1 MVPKRCNSCGALN
14 FYEEESKYVCT
25 YCNSSV
31 LKEPEKV
38 INHTYI
44 IKENKYRYALII
56 AVIFLVYIIY
66 TQLIKT
72 NDTVKANTPQN
83 IVRTNTQSIAEKWSM
98 MTKGV
103 TPKVY
108 QSITVDKESQIFTFC
123 YKDRHGNLEISRD
136 RYGEMSKPIE
146 KTCIPNTQ
154 TTLYQDDGYIKATS
168 INVNGQSDIKLTK
181 YNTDNNKIWETTLG
195 SIHNDTLTHIV
206 PGLNGYVVLAGTSSG
221 KSKNYSWAF
230 QVYDDVSRA
239 NITSLTTP
247 IRFWQD

>member
-1 MVPKRCNSCGALN
+1 MVPSRCNSCGALS

-31 LKEPEKV
+31 LKEPNKV

-44 IKENKYRYALII
+44 ISENKYRYAFII

-66 TQLIKT
+66 TQLMKT
-72 NDTVKANTPQN
+72 DNMVKANMPQN
-83 IVRTNTQSIAEKWSM
+83 IVHTQTRSIAEKWSM
-98 MTKGV
+98 LSKGV

-108 QSITVDKESQIFTFC
+108 QSITVDNKSQTFTFC

-146 KTCIPNTQ
+146 TVCIPNTQ
-154 TTLYQDDGYIKATS
+154 TILNQDDGYIKATS
-168 INVNGQSDIKLTK
+168 IKVNSQSDIKLTK
-181 YNTDNNKIWETTLG
+181 YDTNNNKIWETTLG

-206 PGLNGYVVLAGTSSG
+206 PGLNGYVVLAGTSSS
-221 KSKNYSWAF
+221 KHKNYSWAF
-230 QVYDDVSRA
+230 QVYDDISKA

-247 IRFWQD
+247 IRFWKD